1 MACLLEY
8 FPTGDVENP
17 VEYVE
22 KSSRNGEMASCM
34 KIFNE
39 EKRLKI

>member
-22 KSSRNGEMASCM
+22 KSSGNEEMASCM
-34 KIFNE
+34 KIFHGK
-39 EKRLKI
+39 KRLKI